1 MQRYEVEAIF
11 EARKE
16 AFFKG
21 KSASE
26 NPIAIILGGQPACGK
41 STLIRVAEADHPL
54 QNFLTVNGDLYR
66 PFHPNKELIKDP
78 IKYPIETQIFS
89 SVFTEKLIEEAIKR
103 KCNIIIEGT
112 MRNPDVP
119 LKTAQKFK
127 DAGFRVEAYIIAA
140 PKEFTQLGL
149 YNRYQEEILK
159 KGQGRLADID
169 SHNKAVNGLMKSA
182 NQLYSDKAVD
192 KISIHTYLAKER
204 IKDFNLV
211 NGEWSCKSMPSIF
224 IDESRSKQMKNK
236 EILNTNIQRGKEL
249 SEYSSSGS
257 GDRTQKMYLL
267 LSKTSGVCAEDT
279 APAVCCCAPK
289 RHAVNMED
297 MFSAISASSESHL
310 KTRSLSDNAKAITW
324 GKVPI
329 PLARSL

>member
-11 EARKE
+11 EQKKDGLFE
-16 AFFKG
+16 DINISSQK
-21 KSASE
+21 
-26 NPIAIILGGQPACGK
+26 PIAIILGGQPACGK
-41 STLIRVAEADHPL
+41 STLINVAKKDHPNL
-54 QNFLTVNGDLYR
+54 DFLTVNGDLYR
-66 PFHPNKELIKDP
+66 QFHPNKELIKDP

-89 SVFTEKLIEEAIKR
+89 SVFTERLIEEAIKR

-119 LKTAQKFK
+119 LK
-127 DAGFRVEAYIIAA
+127 
-140 PKEFTQLGL
+140 
-149 YNRYQEEILK
+149 RYQEEVLS

-249 SEYSSSGS
+249 IESVTNPEVKKGMKEALSQLQSSLEKVQRQEKG
-257 GDRTQKMYLL
+257 
-267 LSKTSGVCAEDT
+267 
-279 APAVCCCAPK
+279 
-289 RHAVNMED
+289 
-297 MFSAISASSESHL
+297 L
-310 KTRSLSDNAKAITW
+310 KK
-324 GKVPI
+324 GFF
-329 PLARSL
+329 

>member
-11 EARKE
+11 EQKKDGLFE
-16 AFFKG
+16 DINISSQK
-21 KSASE
+21 
-26 NPIAIILGGQPACGK
+26 PIAIILGGQPACGK
-41 STLIRVAEADHPL
+41 STLINVAKKDHPNL
-54 QNFLTVNGDLYR
+54 DFLTVNGDLYR
-66 PFHPNKELIKDP
+66 QFHPNKELIKDP

-149 YNRYQEEILK
+149 YNRYQEEVLS

-224 IDESRSKQMKNK
+224 IDESRSKVSP
-236 EILNTNIQRGKEL
+236 R
-249 SEYSSSGS
+249 
-257 GDRTQKMYLL
+257 
-267 LSKTSGVCAEDT
+267 
-279 APAVCCCAPK
+279 
-289 RHAVNMED
+289 
-297 MFSAISASSESHL
+297 
-310 KTRSLSDNAKAITW
+310 
-324 GKVPI
+324 
-329 PLARSL
+329 

>member
-11 EARKE
+11 EQKKDGLFE
-16 AFFKG
+16 DINISSQK
-21 KSASE
+21 
-26 NPIAIILGGQPACGK
+26 PIAIILGGQPACGK
-41 STLIRVAEADHPL
+41 STLINVAKKDHPNL
-54 QNFLTVNGDLYR
+54 DFLTVNGDLYR
-66 PFHPNKELIKDP
+66 QFHPNKELIKDP
-78 IKYPIETQIFS
+78 IKHPIETQIFS

-127 DAGFRVEAYIIAA
+127 DAGFTVEAYIIAA

-149 YNRYQEEILK
+149 YNRYQEEVLS

-169 SHNKAVNGLMKSA
+169 SHNKAINGLMKSA

-224 IDESRSKQMKNK
+224 IDESRAKQMKNK
-236 EILNTNIQRGKEL
+236 EILKTNIQSKPPIKYPYKKE
-249 SEYSSSGS
+249 
-257 GDRTQKMYLL
+257 
-267 LSKTSGVCAEDT
+267 
-279 APAVCCCAPK
+279 
-289 RHAVNMED
+289 
-297 MFSAISASSESHL
+297 
-310 KTRSLSDNAKAITW
+310 SL
-324 GKVPI
+324 
-329 PLARSL
+329 

>member
-1 MQRYEVEAIF
+1 MKPRF
-11 EARKE
+11 FL
-16 AFFKG
+16 AFF
-21 KSASE
+21 
-26 NPIAIILGGQPACGK
+26 
-41 STLIRVAEADHPL
+41 
-54 QNFLTVNGDLYR
+54 
-66 PFHPNKELIKDP
+66 
-78 IKYPIETQIFS
+78 
-89 SVFTEKLIEEAIKR
+89 TERLIEEAIKR

-149 YNRYQEEILK
+149 YNRYQEEVLS

-249 SEYSSSGS
+249 IESVTNPEVKKGMKEALSQLQSSLEKVQRQEKG
-257 GDRTQKMYLL
+257 
-267 LSKTSGVCAEDT
+267 
-279 APAVCCCAPK
+279 
-289 RHAVNMED
+289 
-297 MFSAISASSESHL
+297 L
-310 KTRSLSDNAKAITW
+310 KK
-324 GKVPI
+324 GFF
-329 PLARSL
+329 

>member
-11 EARKE
+11 EQKKDGLFE
-16 AFFKG
+16 DINISSQK
-21 KSASE
+21 
-26 NPIAIILGGQPACGK
+26 PIAIILGGQPACGK
-41 STLIRVAEADHPL
+41 STLINVAKKDHPNL
-54 QNFLTVNGDLYR
+54 DFLTVNGDLYR
-66 PFHPNKELIKDP
+66 QFHPNKELIKDP

-89 SVFTEKLIEEAIKR
+89 SVFTERLIEEAIKR

-149 YNRYQEEILK
+149 YNRYQEEVLS

-204 IKDFNLV
+204 IKDFNLKCRIPNFRNTFWNNDAIEFATSKECFFGYARYLVLKCKNTLPV
-211 NGEWSCKSMPSIF
+211 NIF
-224 IDESRSKQMKNK
+224 ITYKLR
-236 EILNTNIQRGKEL
+236 
-249 SEYSSSGS
+249 
-257 GDRTQKMYLL
+257 
-267 LSKTSGVCAEDT
+267 
-279 APAVCCCAPK
+279 
-289 RHAVNMED
+289 
-297 MFSAISASSESHL
+297 MFFYV
-310 KTRSLSDNAKAITW
+310 D
-324 GKVPI
+324 
-329 PLARSL
+329 